1 MSSPLGNNPCLSQ
14 IDDGI
19 AFAKR
24 MVEEGDDSPLLARGF
39 IALGIG
45 LSLKAEEVKLQV
57 QRQDYQRKALNAFIR
72 WDIGDRTTNAQRL
85 HQLNPLEQTSTK
97 YW

>member
-1 MSSPLGNNPCLSQ
+1 MVGHTMIRAHCTTVLCETMSSPLGNNPCLSQ

-72 WDIGDRTTNAQRL
+72 
-85 HQLNPLEQTSTK
+85 
-97 YW
+97 